1 MSWLRVQGDQTNSG
15 TLVISDSP
23 EACLNH
29 IGIALGRDEA
39 WECSAGRDIEL
50 SSFWVHGEVGDSL
63 VLVYFL
69 EE

>member
-1 MSWLRVQGDQTNSG
+1 MVQASPKNNG
-15 TLVISDSP
+15 TLVISDSA

-29 IGIALGRDEA
+29 TGVVLGRDEV
-39 WECSAGRDIEL
+39 WECAAGNEMEL
-50 SSFWVHGEVGDSL
+50 SSFWFHGEVGDSL